1 MAKEFKLEIEKREQH
16 GKQAM
21 KRLRNEGK
29 IPGVFYTADSKNS
42 TSFVMDSSQI
52 DLAVKSGARI
62 FNISV
67 GGKKQI
73 VIFKSVQYHPITDSI
88 THVDLYGVRMD
99 QAIVIKVPIVLN
111 GIAVGVQNEG
121 GILNQAAAEIDI
133 RCLPG
138 DIPESIELDITD
150 LKIGDSLNV
159 GSISVAD
166 NIEIVANEDMV
177 IVSVTVPMREEEVVE
192 STEDTEFMDSE
203 GDVSEEDK
211 SGAPSEESSN
221 ENKGES
227 E

>member
-21 KRLRNEGK
+21 KRLRKEGK
-29 IPGVFYTADSKNS
+29 IPGVFYTANSKNS
-42 TSFVMDSSQI
+42 TSFIMDGSQI

-73 VIFKSVQYHPITDSI
+73 VIFKSVQYHPITDTV

-99 QAIVIKVPIVLN
+99 QPIVIKVPILLS
-111 GIAVGVQNEG
+111 GTATGVQNEG
-121 GILNQAAAEIDI
+121 GILNQAATEIDV

-150 LKIGDSLNV
+150 LSIGDSLNA
-159 GSISVAD
+159 GSISVSD
-166 NIEIVANEDMV
+166 NIEIATNEDAV

-192 STEDTEFMDSE
+192 SAEDAEFMDSD
-203 GDVSEEDK
+203 GDVSEGDK
-211 SGAPSEESSN
+211 SDSPSEESSN
-221 ENKGES
+221 ESKEKS